1 MNTWLGTP
9 GIVCALGAGVNAV
22 AQAAFDG
29 DTRGM
34 RAQAGWVHDRS
45 LTLGAYVGPLPA
57 FPGTAADTRAP
68 TAANTAGDIP
78 PGTSAAA
85 PRDMLAKATAGSS
98 DAPPGDILAMAAA
111 PPLPDH
117 LHSRNNRLLLACAE
131 QIAPQ
136 LRRAIAR
143 HGPGRIAVVLG
154 TSTSGVNDNAP
165 AFRTLAAQ
173 GAWPADYDYRRQALS
188 SPAAFL
194 AAHLGLTG
202 PAYTL
207 STACTSSA
215 RALLSARRLLSLGLC
230 DAVVCGGADTL
241 CRLTINGFATLEAV
255 DDALCQPFSVNRRGI
270 NIGEAGVLFVMQ
282 RDADDANAVALLGG
296 GASSDAWHMS
306 APEPSGAG
314 ARQAMLAA
322 LQAAR
327 LAPADIGWVN
337 LHGTGTPHNDAME
350 SHAMHAV
357 FPEGVPCASTKA
369 LTGHTLGAAGAMEAA
384 LAWITLSAMNP
395 DGRLMP
401 HTWDGQ
407 ADPALPALNFS
418 NGQHRYASG
427 RPRIAMSNS
436 FAFGGNNASLIL
448 GARP

>member
-1 MNTWLGTP
+1 MNSWLGTP
-9 GIVCALGAGVNAV
+9 GIVCALGAGVEA
-22 AQAAFDG
+22 AAKAAFSG

-34 RAQAGWVHDRS
+34 VARTGWVDGRS
-45 LTLGAYVGPLPA
+45 LTLGGYTGALPS
-57 FPGTAADTRAP
+57 
-68 TAANTAGDIP
+68 I
-78 PGTSAAA
+78 
-85 PRDMLAKATAGSS
+85 S
-98 DAPPGDILAMAAA
+98 DAMPA
-111 PPLPDH
+111 H
-117 LHSRNNRLLLACAE
+117 LHSRNNQLLLACAA

-136 LRRAIAR
+136 LQRAVAQ
-143 HGPGRIAVVLG
+143 HGPARVAVVLG

-165 AFRTLAAQ
+165 AFRDLAIE
-173 GAWPADYDYRRQALS
+173 GAWPANYDYRRQALS
-188 SPAAFL
+188 SPASFL
-194 AAHLGLTG
+194 ADHLGVTG

-215 RALLSARRLLSLGLC
+215 RALLSAHRLLAAGLC

-255 DDALCQPFSVNRRGI
+255 DDALCLPFSANRRGI
-270 NIGEAGVLFVMQ
+270 NIGEAGVLFLMERQ
-282 RDADDANAVALLGG
+282 AADADAVALLGG

-306 APEPSGAG
+306 APEPTGAG

-322 LQAAR
+322 LRSADVT
-327 LAPADIGWVN
+327 PADIGWVN
-337 LHGTGTPHNDAME
+337 LHGTGTTHNDAME

-384 LAWITLSAMNP
+384 LAWITLSARNG
-395 DGRLMP
+395 DGRLAP
-401 HTWDGQ
+401 HVWDGQ
-407 ADPALPALNFS
+407 PDPALPALDFS
-418 NGQHRYASG
+418 TGQHRYALG

-448 GARP
+448 GVRP